1 MSLNSISFLIFF
13 GLVFPL
19 YYLFPKRYKI
29 NVLLVSSILFF
40 ISNALLFFFVVL
52 FLIIWDYYAAILMK
66 SKTKFRRAMLII
78 SITCN
83 ILVLVLF
90 KYISFLS
97 DNLNAIGFPFHF
109 SIPETFLKIFIP
121 VGLSFFVFKSISFL
135 IEAYRNTITEK
146 IKLNNLCLYFL
157 FFPSV
162 LSGPIDRPGQLLKEF
177 SNVDDSFYSNIRT
190 GISFILLGFIKK
202 SVIADNISIFV
213 DITHS
218 NPEAASSFQIL
229 IIAILYS
236 FQIYY
241 DFSGYSDIAL
251 GTAKMFGI
259 NIIQNFN
266 MPYFTKSIQDFWR
279 CWHISLS
286 SWLRDYIFLPLA
298 YSSARFFNN
307 RKMNNKEIERYSY
320 IFSIFVT
327 MLIAG
332 IWHGANW
339 TFIVWGLIMG
349 VYIIFSFIT
358 KKSRMKIKKSIKFN
372 NLKTL
377 NSIWQSFSVFILVT
391 FAWIFFRAESMNT
404 SLIFI
409 KKIFAFDGNFILN
422 FGNAKLINLLFVT
435 IIFITGML
443 FAEKFKFR
451 EIILNKYESL
461 GYIIKLSLF
470 ILVISFLIFFG
481 NYSTNSFIYFKF

>member
-1 MSLNSISFLIFF
+1 
-13 GLVFPL
+13 
-19 YYLFPKRYKI
+19 
-29 NVLLVSSILFF
+29 
-40 ISNALLFFFVVL
+40 
-52 FLIIWDYYAAILMK
+52 
-66 SKTKFRRAMLII
+66 
-78 SITCN
+78 
-83 ILVLVLF
+83 
-90 KYISFLS
+90 
-97 DNLNAIGFPFHF
+97 
-109 SIPETFLKIFIP
+109 
-121 VGLSFFVFKSISFL
+121 
-135 IEAYRNTITEK
+135 
-146 IKLNNLCLYFL
+146 
-157 FFPSV
+157 
-162 LSGPIDRPGQLLKEF
+162 
-177 SNVDDSFYSNIRT
+177 
-190 GISFILLGFIKK
+190 
-202 SVIADNISIFV
+202 
-213 DITHS
+213 
-218 NPEAASSFQIL
+218 
-229 IIAILYS
+229 
-236 FQIYY
+236 
-241 DFSGYSDIAL
+241 
-251 GTAKMFGI
+251 
-259 NIIQNFN
+259 
-266 MPYFTKSIQDFWR
+266 
-279 CWHISLS
+279 
-286 SWLRDYIFLPLA
+286 
-298 YSSARFFNN
+298 
-307 RKMNNKEIERYSY
+307 MNNKEIERYSY